1 MMPVPVV
8 SPLKVVVPVSAI
20 GRSCRGGW
28 VAGAAGRVCGAVGW
42 GAGCTGRGAEAA
54 WLGAGPGVVQQGAQV
69 VVRLKGKAAL
79 DRLCRRGGNADA
91 AQNLIDLVVGDTVPQ
106 PDLRLLYIQ
115 VFQNTVNRIIG
126 TFAWHGDSSL

>member
-8 SPLKVVVPVSAI
+8 SPLKVVVP
-20 GRSCRGGW
+20 GRLGRRGGW
-28 VAGAAGRVCGAVGW
+28 SCLRGRRLGRRLHRAR
-42 GAGCTGRGAEAA
+42 GRGGLP
-54 WLGAGPGVVQQGAQV
+54 WLRGGLARRRAGVVQQGAQV

-106 PDLRLLYIQ
+106 PGLRLLYIQ